1 MYLLKQVTQKSF
13 IFSKIVIIKK
23 LIQPIKNLSLSE
35 SYVYELYLY
44 NEQKTNIQKHS
55 YASIP
60 DIQTS
65 KWVKELTDNNLDAIV
80 QCKYNPLFKKWTP
93 IKEGHST
100 DTLLD
105 VKE

>member
-1 MYLLKQVTQKSF
+1 MIYITYNRRRSQLD
-13 IFSKIVIIKK
+13 K
-23 LIQPIKNLSLSE
+23 LQ
-35 SYVYELYLY
+35 
-44 NEQKTNIQKHS
+44 QKTNIQKHS

-65 KWVKELTDNNLDAIV
+65 KWVKELTDNNVDAIV
-80 QCKYNPLFKKWTP
+80 QCKYNSLFKKWTP
-93 IKEGHST
+93 VKEGNST